1 MPRDKGFG
9 RKKKKMK
16 AATEVEVEVGAGGDV
31 EVSIVVSPRPKRTRQ
46 SRKKAPAGPTPL
58 QPPPFAGVATFE
70 RAAEA
75 VREAAAALE
84 KASFV
89 LELAEERY
97 RRHLAK
103 GEATMQRLRK
113 LREKQGE
120 RSAKWSSGWMKTM
133 NELDAE
139 ESKLDGELQL
149 RLDEVA
155 AYECRLAE
163 QQERLPQVHGEVVAW
178 QAHEKAMLEA
188 KREEMLR
195 ESDGSSPDGDS
206 DSDEG
211 FDEQLDLDELH
222 IDAEAPAEPP

>member
-1 MPRDKGFG
+1 M
-9 RKKKKMK
+9 
-16 AATEVEVEVGAGGDV
+16 
-31 EVSIVVSPRPKRTRQ
+31 
-46 SRKKAPAGPTPL
+46 

-133 NELDAE
+133 DELDAE

-155 AYECRLAE
+155 ACECRLAE
-163 QQERLPQVHGEVVAW
+163 QQERLPQVRGEVVAW
-178 QAHEKAMLEA
+178 QAYQKAMLEA
-188 KREEMLR
+188 QPEKMLR